1 MAVDLFKSL
10 FFLFILI
17 GAASLQAA
25 SLFSGLSPKQQ
36 ERWRLLYHYHKGESR
51 VDEAKFFL
59 HKEGKTNIAEEF
71 KAALDAAKKGEGAY
85 GRFEQSFPCAFPLR
99 TELLKEWGFSVK
111 EGFNCG
117 PFQKWQDEV
126 NPEALSIVF
135 STSYPNNPGSM
146 FGHTFF
152 RFHKSGKGNDLLDYG
167 ANYSAL
173 VNKKDWGP
181 IYAFKGLFGGYLGY
195 FDLSPYYVLVNTY
208 IHGESRDLIEYKL
221 NLDSTQLRRLF
232 SHLWE
237 LYNSS
242 AFDYFFTWENC
253 SFHLASLLNVV
264 LDKKL
269 EVPSRWYYLPA
280 DLIFAID
287 TYGGLVREVNG
298 RPSLKRQANAYLE
311 RISNEQSAKVKR
323 IADSLNIN
331 LIKELDSI
339 EEYDALISLIN
350 YDKQTKKKTLQ
361 GNEKD
366 FFMAT
371 LQARASLGRK
381 SAEAPTYNF
390 LNKPDVSHLPQ
401 KIAVGL
407 GHDGNNYSGNLF
419 YQSGYHDLLARD
431 LGLDPWSEFM
441 FLNGE
446 VSLQKDKLQVN
457 RMGLIEITSLH
468 PLTLLSEQLS
478 WKVGVF
484 SDKMT
489 SSLAHPNSQRINGVG
504 KIGITF
510 GDRSWILSALGGGVL
525 EASQHYKD
533 RYRANLSYELLAGLQ
548 SEKAKVLT
556 KIELR
561 HDVRTPK
568 SNIDYY
574 ASIGLNFFLSRQS
587 ELRFTSD
594 LTFQGV
600 SGGKNFDKVNE
611 RHAISIGVY
620 F

>member
-10 FFLFILI
+10 FFTFILM

-25 SLFSGLSPKQQ
+25 SLFSGLSPKHQ

-51 VDEAKFFL
+51 VDEPSFFL
-59 HKEGKTNIAEEF
+59 HPAGKTEIAEEF
-71 KAALDAAKKGEGAY
+71 KAATIAAELGEGSY
-85 GRFEQSFPCAFPLR
+85 GRFNQPFACAFPLR
-99 TELLKEWGFSVK
+99 AELLKEWGFSVK
-111 EGFNCG
+111 EGHDCG
-117 PFQKWQDEV
+117 PFKKWQDEV
-126 NPEALSIVF
+126 KPKALSIVF

-146 FGHTFF
+146 FGHTFL
-152 RFHKSGKGNDLLDYG
+152 RFHKNGKGNDLLDYG
-167 ANYSAL
+167 ANYSAI

-181 IYAFKGLFGGYLGY
+181 VYAFKGLFGGYLGY

-208 IHGESRDLIEYKL
+208 IHGESRDLIEYNL
-221 NLDSTQLRRLF
+221 NLTPTQLRRVF

-253 SFHLASLLNVV
+253 SFHLAGLLNVV
-264 LDKKL
+264 LEKKL

-280 DLIFAID
+280 DLISAINS
-287 TYGGLVREVNG
+287 YGGLVSKIEN
-298 RPSLKRQANAYLE
+298 RPSLKRQAKGYLE
-311 RISNEQSAKVKR
+311 RISNEQSKKVKI
-323 IADSLNIN
+323 IADSLNRD
-331 LIKELDSI
+331 LIKELKSV
-339 EEYDALISLIN
+339 EEFDALISLLN
-350 YDKQTKKKTLQ
+350 YGKQTKKKTLE
-361 GNEKD
+361 GDEKE
-366 FFMAT
+366 FFMAA
-371 LQARASLGRK
+371 LRARASLGGK
-381 SAEAPTYNF
+381 SVEAPKHEF
-390 LNKPDVSHLPQ
+390 LNQPHVSHLPQ
-401 KIAVGL
+401 KIAVGI
-407 GHDGNNYSGNLF
+407 GHNGSTYSGNLF

-446 VSLQKDKLQVN
+446 VSLQKEELQVN
-457 RMGLIEITSLH
+457 RIGLIEITSLH

-489 SSLAHPNSQRINGVG
+489 STRDYRDSQRINGVA
-504 KIGITF
+504 KMGITF
-510 GDRSWILSALGGGVL
+510 GDRSWVLSALAGGVL
-525 EASQHYKD
+525 EASQHYQD
-533 RYRANLSYELLAGLQ
+533 RYRANLSYELLAGVQNELG
-548 SEKAKVLT
+548 KILT
-556 KIELR
+556 KIEVR

-574 ASIGLNFFLSRQS
+574 TSIGLNLFLSRQS

-594 LTFQGV
+594 LNFHGV
-600 SGGKNFDKVNE
+600 SGGKDFDKVNE
-611 RHAISIGVY
+611 KHSISLGVY